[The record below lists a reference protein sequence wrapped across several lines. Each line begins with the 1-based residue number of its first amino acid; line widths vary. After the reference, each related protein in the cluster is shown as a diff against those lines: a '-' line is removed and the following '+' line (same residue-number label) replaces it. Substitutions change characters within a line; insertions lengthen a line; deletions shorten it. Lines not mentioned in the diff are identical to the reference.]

1 MSFLKNNKGVVFL
14 GIIVALCII
23 LGVVGNVNL
32 NKKVDSAYNTPKNT
46 RGTASGDAPEYTR
59 TVAGQGDVDTTEQ
72 QSEEDQ
78 QRAEENEAQAN
89 GDDSSILEDDNEP
102 VQKKSETEEQEEEKK
117 KGYYTE
123 DGDIVTT
130 VPEDELALGG
140 EAD

>member
-59 TVAGQGDVDTTEQ
+59 TVDGQGNVDTTEQ

-78 QRAEENEAQAN
+78 QRAEENEAQA
-89 GDDSSILEDDNEP
+89 DEDVSSNSAGNDES
-102 VQKKSETEEQEEEKK
+102 VQKKSETEEQKEEKE
-117 KGYYTE
+117 KGYYIE

-130 VPEDELALGG
+130 VPEDELTLGG
-140 EAD
+140 EVD

>member
-23 LGVVGNVNL
+23 LGVIGNVNL
-32 NKKVDSAYNTPKNT
+32 NKKVDNAYNTNNT
-46 RGTASGDAPEYTR
+46 RGIASGDAPEYTR
-59 TVAGQGDVDTTEQ
+59 TVVGQGDVDTTKQ

-89 GDDSSILEDDNEP
+89 EDDSSISEDDSEP

>member
-59 TVAGQGDVDTTEQ
+59 TVDGQGDVDTTEQ

-78 QRAEENEAQAN
+78 QRAEENEAQADEDALN
-89 GDDSSILEDDNEP
+89 NPDSNEP
-102 VQKKSETEEQEEEKK
+102 VQKKSETEEQKEEKK
-117 KGYYTE
+117 KGYYIE

-130 VPEDELALGG
+130 VPEDELALDG
-140 EAD
+140 EVD